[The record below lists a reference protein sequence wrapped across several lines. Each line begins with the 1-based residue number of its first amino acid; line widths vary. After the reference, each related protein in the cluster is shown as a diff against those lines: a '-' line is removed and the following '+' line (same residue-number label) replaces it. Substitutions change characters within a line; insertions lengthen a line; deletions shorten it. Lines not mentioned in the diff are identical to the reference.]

1 MPIIINPNGEAEIT
15 PEIADSGVKAEHAD
29 AHKSLDLEKD
39 RAEDVTTKVAGS
51 VEDDANAEG
60 EKRENAAGVAGE
72 EAEDTGEGEA
82 VEIPWLEGRVSKPY
96 GGKANGAPSA

>member
-29 AHKSLDLEKD
+29 AHKSLDLETD
-39 RAEDVTTKVAGS
+39 RAEDVMTQVTGAVK
-51 VEDDANAEG
+51 DDANAES

-72 EAEDTGEGEA
+72 ETGEREA
-82 VEIPWLEGRVSKPY
+82 VEIPWLQGRVSRPY
-96 GGKANGAPSA
+96 GGKPNRAPFA